1 MPTRP
6 GRGLGTGV
14 LLFVLAG
21 LGLLLAGCGGG
32 SGGSGGGGSS
42 ALSLGQTAVV
52 QHTQVIGGAS
62 APRTTLGVTV
72 LAVRKGTQE
81 ELAQGGLQL
90 DSSGRSATPYY
101 VDVRYANRGTRSIA
115 RDLDVGLENQNGD
128 LITAT
133 TIISLGRAPF
143 DRCPSVS
150 DGELAPGRSYKSCS
164 LFLVP
169 RGSEPSRVSFLPNDP
184 GKETA
189 FVYWKVG

>member
-6 GRGLGTGV
+6 GRGSAPASCRSSSPGWACSSPAVVGEAGA
-14 LLFVLAG
+14 LAE
-21 LGLLLAGCGGG
+21 AAHPR
-32 SGGSGGGGSS
+32 SRWDS
-42 ALSLGQTAVV
+42 TAVV

-81 ELAQGGLQL
+81 ELAQGGVQV

-133 TIISLGRAPF
+133 TIISLGRSPF

-150 DGELAPGRSYKSCS
+150 DGELRAGPQ
-164 LFLVP
+164 LQELLALP
-169 RGSEPSRVSFLPNDP
+169 RPKGERAEQGELPSQRPR
-184 GKETA
+184 
-189 FVYWKVG
+189 